1 MSENYENVLTIKNL
15 TVAFADSGTRAKGRA
30 LKHGGSCEYVKDTK
44 NDESALYESAAVR
57 T

>member
-30 LKHGGSCEYVKDTK
+30 LKHGGSCEYVKDAK
-44 NDESALYESAAVR
+44 NDESAL
-57 T
+57 